1 MAQNAPSD
9 GNTNR
14 LELHRWSTRTSV
26 SDGAE
31 VAAHGS
37 GGLRHAGVVDE
48 LNPQRRSGT
57 AITGAISYRI
67 YVGLTRLHAG
77 VGHNAVGSHKAGLL
91 CQMRIRRH
99 ADPDNQNVRINLTT
113 AFQCS
118 PYKLSIL
125 ASDFRE
131 RFPGDDIDAG
141 ITMARLEKCGD
152 RRTGDPGKY
161 ARRSLDYRNFLTGL
175 RQSGRDFKPYS
186 RTNNAERA
194 AAAAARS

>member
-1 MAQNAPSD
+1 
-9 GNTNR
+9 
-14 LELHRWSTRTSV
+14 
-26 SDGAE
+26 
-31 VAAHGS
+31 
-37 GGLRHAGVVDE
+37 
-48 LNPQRRSGT
+48 
-57 AITGAISYRI
+57 
-67 YVGLTRLHAG
+67 
-77 VGHNAVGSHKAGLL
+77 
-91 CQMRIRRH
+91 MRIRRH

-175 RQSGRDFKPYS
+175 RQSGRDFKPYIATTNDKRRTRCRRGCAKLTRIVRVTERENTFHAFDS
-186 RTNNAERA
+186 RKL
-194 AAAAARS
+194 ARCRPGGEDQPVE